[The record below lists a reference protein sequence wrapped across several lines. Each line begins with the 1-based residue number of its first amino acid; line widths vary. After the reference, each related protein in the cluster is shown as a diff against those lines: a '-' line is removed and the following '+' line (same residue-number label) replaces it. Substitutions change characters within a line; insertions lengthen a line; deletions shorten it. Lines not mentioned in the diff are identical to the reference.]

1 MDTSKMN
8 HLLIKINDFSFRITA
23 PVFNWMIVCIFFS
36 IVFIVLGNK
45 VKKSDPSKVPSKT
58 VVVIETIANMIMN
71 ILKSNLGKHTVKY
84 VPIFGTILVV
94 MIASNLLGLIG
105 LQSPTSN
112 IGVNLVLG
120 VFYFVIIQTAALK
133 TNGVVGRIKGL
144 LEPFPFLLPLNILGE
159 LALPLSLSIR
169 LFGNILSGS
178 IIMLLIYTLM
188 SHLGVFGILGYTITP
203 VLHIYFDVFSGF
215 VQGYVFMMLGSFFLG
230 EQLEK

>member
-8 HLLIKINDFSFRITA
+8 HLLIQFNNHSFRITA
-23 PVFNWMIVCIFFS
+23 PVFNWILVCIFFS
-36 IVFIVLGNK
+36 VVFIVLGNI

-58 VVVIETIANMIMN
+58 VVVIETIATTIIN
-71 ILKSNLGKHTVKY
+71 ILKSNLGKHAIKF

-120 VFYFVIIQTAALK
+120 VMYFVIIQFTALK
-133 TNGVVGRIKGL
+133 TSGVKGRIKGL
-144 LEPFPFLLPLNILGE
+144 LQPFPFLLPLNILGE

-188 SHLGVFGILGYTITP
+188 SYLGVFGLLGYAVTP